1 MDGGLCG
8 LGMANYLCFWYE
20 PMTMLRK
27 DLNMVYNHSFSA
39 YFIIESP
46 GNNTQFVNS
55 VTNAITWTKGVDGI
69 LGFDLEMTRMSVDG
83 LFLIAR
89 NGQYVD

>member
-1 MDGGLCG
+1 
-8 LGMANYLCFWYE
+8 
-20 PMTMLRK
+20 
-27 DLNMVYNHSFSA
+27 MVYNHSFSA

-46 GNNTQFVNS
+46 GNNTQFVNN

-69 LGFDLEMTRMSVDG
+69 FGFDLEMTRMSVDG